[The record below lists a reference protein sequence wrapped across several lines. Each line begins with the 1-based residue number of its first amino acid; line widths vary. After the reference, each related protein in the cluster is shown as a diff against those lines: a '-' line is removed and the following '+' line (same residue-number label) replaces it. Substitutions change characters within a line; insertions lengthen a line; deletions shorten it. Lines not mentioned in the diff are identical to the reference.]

1 MLCFGNVVLWLLVS
15 WCIYCLILVLPP
27 ALQLTHYDADTPSHR
42 PPSPARSGS
51 GGQTPRSPSADENG
65 ESPTVSKTQAPL
77 DDHDRRTAKSTQK
90 KGGRLADVDERDHGG
105 RSSRQIHSAVD
116 SSSHPYPRQLS
127 YESEPDHLQSLSGR
141 KTSSGG
147 WCQHMYPHVPACRLA
162 CLSALLTPWT
172 LHYYGNNVGYIFLM
186 KGHLAKGLRWNFRFS
201 FAHICSYRI

>member
-90 KGGRLADVDERDHGG
+90 KGSRLADVDERDHGG

-147 WCQHMYPHVPACRLA
+147 WCQHMYPHVPRLSA
-162 CLSALLTPWT
+162 CLSVGLVNLLNPSLLREQCR
-172 LHYYGNNVGYIFLM
+172 LHFLDEGSLSERV
-186 KGHLAKGLRWNFRFS
+186 KVEF
-201 FAHICSYRI
+201 